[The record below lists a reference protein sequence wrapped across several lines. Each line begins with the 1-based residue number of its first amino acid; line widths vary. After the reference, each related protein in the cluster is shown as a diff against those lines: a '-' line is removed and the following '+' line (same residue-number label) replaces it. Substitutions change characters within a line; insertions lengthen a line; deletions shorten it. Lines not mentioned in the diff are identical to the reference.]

1 MKSFNCVINFFIKNK
16 IISFCFLVLLVI
28 GLITVPRIFAELQ
41 PVKSVEILSE
51 KSNYNEKEAGSW
63 KIDKS
68 AKWVSRGIAEIKF
81 DLDTVL
87 KTNNKYT
94 DILFVLDISGSM
106 SGDKLSRVK
115 ADTIEL
121 ITTLLS
127 NSNNRAGIITFET
140 NSSIVSDFTNS
151 KDELLDK
158 INNLSTGNMTNYY
171 QALVNVDSL
180 LKNYTK
186 EKDRECVV
194 LFLTDGYPNE
204 NTPNEVGQYNYLN
217 P

>member
-16 IISFCFLVLLVI
+16 LISFCFLVLLVI
-28 GLITVPRIFAELQ
+28 SLITVPRIFAELQ

-51 KSNYNEKEAGSW
+51 KSNYNDKEAGSF

-115 ADTIEL
+115 ADTTEL

-127 NSNNRAGIITFET
+127 NSNNRAGLISFDSVSE
-140 NSSIVSDFTNS
+140 VLSDFTNDKDSLLS
-151 KDELLDK
+151 KV
-158 INNLSTGNMTNYY
+158 NSLSTNGATNYY
-171 QALVNVDSL
+171 
-180 LKNYTK
+180 K
-186 EKDRECVV
+186 
-194 LFLTDGYPNE
+194 
-204 NTPNEVGQYNYLN
+204 
-217 P
+217 